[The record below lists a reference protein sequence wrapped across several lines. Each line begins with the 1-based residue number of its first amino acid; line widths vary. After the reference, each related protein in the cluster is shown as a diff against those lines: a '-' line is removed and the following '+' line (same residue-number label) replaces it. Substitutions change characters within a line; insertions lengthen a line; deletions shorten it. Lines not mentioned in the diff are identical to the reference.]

1 MHHPYRGKLH
11 LKTGH
16 HCGSNSVG
24 FSLLYGL
31 ITALCAQLHILQ
43 TNRAFRHT
51 RKRLIRRRGASWL
64 YVHEKNAEKTGTSN
78 GWKPLPLFVIPSE
91 LHDLFT
97 CS

>member
-43 TNRAFRHT
+43 T
-51 RKRLIRRRGASWL
+51 
-64 YVHEKNAEKTGTSN
+64 HEEAAN
-78 GWKPLPLFVIPSE
+78 
-91 LHDLFT
+91 
-97 CS
+97 